1 MEWLHLLKNG
11 FLWPGT
17 KITERLGIDPD
28 SEMGLLRSMFNTL
41 VWTSLG
47 LFIVLVIVL

>member
-1 MEWLHLLKNG
+1 MKWLTLLRDI

-41 VWTSLG
+41 IWTTIG
-47 LFIVLVIVL
+47 LAIVLLVVL

>member
-1 MEWLHLLKNG
+1 MEWLQLLKKI

-17 KITERLGIDPD
+17 EITKRLGIDPE

-41 VWTSLG
+41 VWTAVG